1 MCIRDRNEIKEMKYQ
16 MYKLAWYM
24 RGSFS
29 YEDVMFRI
37 SAEDKEILSTVI
49 NENIENTTK
58 TQLPLI

>member
-1 MCIRDRNEIKEMKYQ
+1 